1 MHMPPVNDL
10 RPQGEGESGDDSLA
24 TASTEALQLMRYTP
38 LICTVIGIL
47 WILSAAF
54 FNAIYTIVLVAS
66 SSEEGGPGTG
76 VVVGLMLFGLC
87 IGVAGVGMLLR
98 AGWVRYPAMVLC
110 ALYLIGFPLGTI
122 LGVFGLLALVKG
134 RRMFGRHRLTVA
146 EVDAEILRR
155 GGGVK
160 HEQTRTTDGATHL

>member
-1 MHMPPVNDL
+1 M
-10 RPQGEGESGDDSLA
+10 
-24 TASTEALQLMRYTP
+24 
-38 LICTVIGIL
+38 
-47 WILSAAF
+47 
-54 FNAIYTIVLVAS
+54 
-66 SSEEGGPGTG
+66 
-76 VVVGLMLFGLC
+76 
-87 IGVAGVGMLLR
+87 
-98 AGWVRYPAMVLC
+98 RYPAMVLC